1 MFSFN
6 ELINCFVYFFI
17 SAWKIFLENEKPQN
31 EGKKYSNF
39 ASLSER
45 GKWRP

>member
-17 SAWKIFLENEKPQN
+17 QLEKYFLRMKNPKMKV
-31 EGKKYSNF
+31 KKYSNF

-45 GKWRP
+45 GK